1 MKKKLKYVLFL
12 FFLSTTFIS
21 CELIID
27 KDTTDKVSQESVYPR
42 FDVQGEFA
50 ILKHGEQYK
59 EGTVNVSEVKVGEND
74 LNSTLT
80 VKIQKV
86 LNIKAGSNS
95 AAAHIRVGP
104 FIHDGYMVT
113 TLDNLSSGFYF
124 FTYTATNKFNYVDSA
139 FRSVY
144 VYNDSIIQNDAD
156 IDLRGSYKKGVK
168 YTMTVTK
175 DIDVGTWSTTNIV
188 DSETAIPC
196 KFVDINYGKYIIV
209 PGRTNTVSYYGI
221 IEKTGTKLVATIS
234 VTSLKTGISKPLN
247 PVTWNKE

>member
-42 FDVQGEFA
+42 FEVEGEFA
-50 ILKHGEQYK
+50 TLKQGAQYN
-59 EGTVNVSEVKVGEND
+59 EGTVNVSEVKAGETD

-86 LNIKAGSNS
+86 HTITSGANS

-104 FIHDGYMVT
+104 FIHKGFMVT
-113 TLDNLSSGFYF
+113 TIDTLSTGFYF
-124 FTYTATNKFNYVDSA
+124 FTYQAINKFNYIDSA

-144 VYNDSIIQNDAD
+144 VYDDEVLQNDAN
-156 IDLRGSYKKGVK
+156 IDLSGNYKKGDK
-168 YTMTVTK
+168 FTMKVTK
-175 DIDVGTWSTTNIV
+175 DADKGTWSTTNI
-188 DSETAIPC
+188 DASETAIPC
-196 KFVDINYGKYIIV
+196 KFVDIKNGKYIIV
-209 PGRTNTVSYYGI
+209 PGKTNTVSYYGI
-221 IEKTGTKLVATIS
+221 IEKKGTKLEAKIS
-234 VTSLKTGISKPLN
+234 VTSLKTGISKPL
-247 PVTWNKE
+247 PTVTWTKN